1 MCLCLYASVCIQYV
15 CLCPSICLCVCLCVP
30 VCVSFYLSVC
40 IYLSVCLSLSVC
52 PCVCM
57 CVQFNLFIITT
68 LFFLHLMSFVQLI
81 VQVLKIKLVALHL
94 IGEEDHEE
102 KEDIRMRDGIIHLM
116 IDKPMT
122 LLKMLKNGLYRMH
135 SQQLIHDVMS
145 HDNHMS

>member
-52 PCVCM
+52 TCACM
-57 CVQFNLFIITT
+57 CVQFFIITT